1 MHKGRTLLFRT
12 GPSPVAAAAGPGS
25 PQAAAPTPG
34 GERGKRKRRGA
45 ARGRRS
51 GAGGM
56 AARAGPARR
65 RGRPGPSP
73 ARRRLKPL
81 RTVVAW
87 RGRAEWDQV
96 MVGLYCGDSRLQ
108 QDALDRVSAWKSRY
122 GPKMPLAV
130 DCTAEL
136 IRCKVLDSS
145 GRLKSHELILSY
157 GLALVRF
164 VNLIT
169 ERKQKMVSIPLRQ
182 LAREVDIPVWVVDLR
197 HELTHG
203 KLPRLAL
210 CRKGC
215 DVVLDWL
222 RKMYWSRQLGNNLCE
237 EDEDEDEEEEQEEIE
252 ANADLD
258 GDAWEIQTP
267 QHDACQKHKEF
278 HEKVRDVLISYKN
291 EQLRVMQ
298 TVPSVSKSRELW
310 SDSSS
315 ELDWIL
321 AQIKDLMQ
329 ENRATVAEA
338 LLSDGF
344 LIPKMDCLKM
354 LNIKYEANKEVWQFK
369 IPPAFYCFWQPLL
382 SGLLSR
388 SFTQILME
396 KMFIELKEC
405 SDSSELRP
413 QFLISW
419 ISELLT
425 GIAKVNAGKKKQQC
439 NKQASVK
446 ELFLHK
452 VPLQWIRLTD
462 SCLQAPCW
470 ATPHLLQLILT
481 IMRPRLPRSSRKNLL
496 YLASIYTE
504 GGAPLSSP
512 GLSSDS
518 SEQPIYTIESLQWRA
533 RQENQVKNQGQT
545 VETQEDVPERDNG
558 VEEVEE
564 EEEEMVTEAN
574 ALEGLAHSGTMVAI
588 AEKRAALQGSA
599 WQITADEV
607 RWKDF
612 PLGKLPGQTDDPD
625 GLMLDNYSMMSL
637 LDQPVRDEW
646 KPHNTNS
653 AELNIPMTGGLLWT
667 QNDFHKIKSGLQLF

>member
-1 MHKGRTLLFRT
+1 MLSRKAPLALIQDTFRRPSAPRSCTRGECACSALASSPSGR
-12 GPSPVAAAAGPGS
+12 SGS
-25 PQAAAPTPG
+25 PRQPHRPPALPG
-34 GERGKRKRRGA
+34 PASQPSGGHTRPERGGSGKRKRRRARRAGA
-45 ARGRRS
+45 ARREAGGRS
-51 GAGGM
+51 GASGGGM
-56 AARAGPARR
+56 SGRAGPGWR
-65 RGRPGPSP
+65 RGRPSSSP

-182 LAREVDIPVWVVDLR
+182 LAREVDIPIWVVDLR

-237 EDEDEDEEEEQEEIE
+237 ESEDEDEEEEQGEVE
-252 ANADLD
+252 ANAELD
-258 GDAWEIQTP
+258 SDGWEIQTP
-267 QHDACQKHKEF
+267 QHEARQKHKEF

-291 EQLRVMQ
+291 EQFRVMQ
-298 TVPSVSKSRELW
+298 TMQSVSKSRELW

-315 ELDWIL
+315 EVDWIL

-329 ENRATVAEA
+329 ENRETVAEA

-354 LNIKYEANKEVWQFK
+354 LNIKYEANKE
-369 IPPAFYCFWQPLL
+369 
-382 SGLLSR
+382 S
-388 SFTQILME
+388 
-396 KMFIELKEC
+396 
-405 SDSSELRP
+405 
-413 QFLISW
+413 
-419 ISELLT
+419 
-425 GIAKVNAGKKKQQC
+425 
-439 NKQASVK
+439 
-446 ELFLHK
+446 
-452 VPLQWIRLTD
+452 
-462 SCLQAPCW
+462 
-470 ATPHLLQLILT
+470 
-481 IMRPRLPRSSRKNLL
+481 
-496 YLASIYTE
+496 
-504 GGAPLSSP
+504 
-512 GLSSDS
+512 
-518 SEQPIYTIESLQWRA
+518 
-533 RQENQVKNQGQT
+533 
-545 VETQEDVPERDNG
+545 
-558 VEEVEE
+558 
-564 EEEEMVTEAN
+564 
-574 ALEGLAHSGTMVAI
+574 
-588 AEKRAALQGSA
+588 
-599 WQITADEV
+599 
-607 RWKDF
+607 
-612 PLGKLPGQTDDPD
+612 
-625 GLMLDNYSMMSL
+625 
-637 LDQPVRDEW
+637 
-646 KPHNTNS
+646 
-653 AELNIPMTGGLLWT
+653 
-667 QNDFHKIKSGLQLF
+667 

>member
-1 MHKGRTLLFRT
+1 
-12 GPSPVAAAAGPGS
+12 
-25 PQAAAPTPG
+25 
-34 GERGKRKRRGA
+34 
-45 ARGRRS
+45 
-51 GAGGM
+51 
-56 AARAGPARR
+56 
-65 RGRPGPSP
+65 
-73 ARRRLKPL
+73 
-81 RTVVAW
+81 
-87 RGRAEWDQV
+87 

-145 GRLKSHELILSY
+145 GKLKSHELILSY

-169 ERKQKMVSIPLRQ
+169 ERKQKIVSIPLRQ
-182 LAREVDIPVWVVDLR
+182 LAKEVNIPVWVVDLR

-203 KLPRLAL
+203 KLPRLAQ

-222 RKMYWSRQLGNNLCE
+222 RKKYWNRQLGNNLCE
-237 EDEDEDEEEEQEEIE
+237 KDEDDDEEEEQEEVE
-252 ANADLD
+252 ANAELD
-258 GDAWEIQTP
+258 SGAWEIQTP
-267 QHDACQKHKEF
+267 QHEACQKRKEF
-278 HEKVRDVLISYKN
+278 HEKVRDVLMSYKN
-291 EQLRVMQ
+291 EQFRVMQ
-298 TVPSVSKSRELW
+298 SMPSLSKSQELW

-315 ELDWIL
+315 EVDWIL
-321 AQIKDLMQ
+321 SQIKDLMQ
-329 ENRATVAEA
+329 ENREAVAEA

-344 LIPKMDCLKM
+344 IIPKMDCLKM

-369 IPPAFYCFWQPLL
+369 IPSTFYCFWQPLL
-382 SGLLSR
+382 SCLLSR
-388 SFTQILME
+388 SFTQILIE
-396 KMFIELKEC
+396 KMFIELKAC
-405 SDSSELRP
+405 SDSSELRA

-419 ISELLT
+419 ISELLN
-425 GIAKVNAGKKKQQC
+425 GIAKVNTGKKKEQC
-439 NKQASVK
+439 NKQVSVN
-446 ELFLHK
+446 ELFLRK
-452 VPLQWIRLTD
+452 VPLRWLRLTD

-470 ATPHLLQLILT
+470 ATPHLLQLIFP
-481 IMRPRLPRSSRKNLL
+481 IMTPRLPRSSRRNLL

-512 GLSSDS
+512 GLSSDG
-518 SEQPIYTIESLQWRA
+518 SEQPIYTLESLQWRI
-533 RQENQVKNQGQT
+533 RQENEVKNQEQT
-545 VETQEDVPERDNG
+545 VEKQEDVPESDNG

-564 EEEEMVTEAN
+564 EEEEMVTETN
-574 ALEGLAHSGTMVAI
+574 SLEGLAYSDTMAAI

-646 KPHNTNS
+646 KSLNTNS
-653 AELNIPMTGGLLWT
+653 AELNSPMSGGLLWT

>member
-1 MHKGRTLLFRT
+1 M
-12 GPSPVAAAAGPGS
+12 AGC
-25 PQAAAPTPG
+25 AELAW
-34 GERGKRKRRGA
+34 
-45 ARGRRS
+45 
-51 GAGGM
+51 
-56 AARAGPARR
+56 R
-65 RGRPGPSP
+65 RGRPSLSP
-73 ARRRLKPL
+73 ARKRLKPL

-108 QDALDRVSAWKSRY
+108 QEALDRVSAWKSRY

-182 LAREVDIPVWVVDLR
+182 LAREVDIPIWVVDLR

-210 CRKGC
+210 CRK
-215 DVVLDWL
+215 
-222 RKMYWSRQLGNNLCE
+222 
-237 EDEDEDEEEEQEEIE
+237 
-252 ANADLD
+252 
-258 GDAWEIQTP
+258 
-267 QHDACQKHKEF
+267 
-278 HEKVRDVLISYKN
+278 EKVRDVLLSYKT
-291 EQLRVMQ
+291 EQFRVMQ
-298 TVPSVSKSRELW
+298 TVQSVSKSRELW

-315 ELDWIL
+315 EVDWIL

-329 ENRATVAEA
+329 ENRETVAEA

-354 LNIKYEANKEVWQFK
+354 LNIKYEANKEVWQFR
-369 IPPAFYCFWQPLL
+369 IPQTFYCFWQPLL
-382 SGLLSR
+382 TGLLSR
-388 SFTQILME
+388 SFTQILIE
-396 KMFIELKEC
+396 KMFMELKEC

-419 ISELLT
+419 ISEMLT
-425 GIAKVNAGKKKQQC
+425 GIAKVNAGKKRQHC
-439 NKQASVK
+439 NKQVSMK

-462 SCLQAPCW
+462 NCLEAPCW

-496 YLASIYTE
+496 YLASVYTE
-504 GGAPLSSP
+504 GGGPLSSP
-512 GLSSDS
+512 GLSSDC

-533 RQENQVKNQGQT
+533 RQENQVKSQGQT
-545 VETQEDVPERDNG
+545 AEKQDDVLDRDHG

-564 EEEEMVTEAN
+564 EEEEMVTETN
-574 ALEGLAHSGTMVAI
+574 PLEGLAHSGNMVAI

-646 KPHNTNS
+646 KSPNTKEGEELRFITMTTFSCIPNS
-653 AELNIPMTGGLLWT
+653 SKVCAISILLAAPAAGKT
-667 QNDFHKIKSGLQLF
+667 PCHFYCFVISKLCRVEYSCDRRIVMDPE

>member
-1 MHKGRTLLFRT
+1 M
-12 GPSPVAAAAGPGS
+12 AGC
-25 PQAAAPTPG
+25 AELAW
-34 GERGKRKRRGA
+34 
-45 ARGRRS
+45 
-51 GAGGM
+51 
-56 AARAGPARR
+56 R
-65 RGRPGPSP
+65 RGRPSLSP
-73 ARRRLKPL
+73 ARKRLKPL

-108 QDALDRVSAWKSRY
+108 QEALDRVSAWKSRY

-182 LAREVDIPVWVVDLR
+182 LAREVDIPIWVVDLR

-222 RKMYWSRQLGNNLCE
+222 RKTYWSRQLGNNLCE
-237 EDEDEDEEEEQEEIE
+237 ESEDEDEEQEGVE
-252 ANADLD
+252 ANAELD
-258 GDAWEIQTP
+258 NDAWEIRTP
-267 QHDACQKHKEF
+267 QHEACQKHKEF
-278 HEKVRDVLISYKN
+278 HEKVRDVLLSYKT
-291 EQLRVMQ
+291 EQFRVMQ
-298 TVPSVSKSRELW
+298 TVQSVSKSRELW

-315 ELDWIL
+315 EVDWIL

-329 ENRATVAEA
+329 ENRETVAEA

-354 LNIKYEANKEVWQFK
+354 LNIKYEANKEVWQFR
-369 IPPAFYCFWQPLL
+369 IPQTFYCFWQPLL
-382 SGLLSR
+382 TGLLSR
-388 SFTQILME
+388 SFTQILIE
-396 KMFIELKEC
+396 KMFMELKEC

-419 ISELLT
+419 ISEMLT
-425 GIAKVNAGKKKQQC
+425 GIAKVNAGKKRQHC
-439 NKQASVK
+439 NKQVSMK

-462 SCLQAPCW
+462 NCLEAPCW

-496 YLASIYTE
+496 YLASVYTE
-504 GGAPLSSP
+504 GGGPLSSP
-512 GLSSDS
+512 GLSSDC

-533 RQENQVKNQGQT
+533 RQENQVKSQGQT
-545 VETQEDVPERDNG
+545 AEKQDDVLDRDHG

-564 EEEEMVTEAN
+564 EEEEMVTETN
-574 ALEGLAHSGTMVAI
+574 PLEGLAHSGNMVAI

-646 KPHNTNS
+646 KSPNTNS
-653 AELNIPMTGGLLWT
+653 AELNIPVTGGLLWT

>member
-1 MHKGRTLLFRT
+1 
-12 GPSPVAAAAGPGS
+12 
-25 PQAAAPTPG
+25 
-34 GERGKRKRRGA
+34 
-45 ARGRRS
+45 
-51 GAGGM
+51 M
-56 AARAGPARR
+56 AARAVPACGG
-65 RGRPGPSP
+65 GRP
-73 ARRRLKPL
+73 KPL

-169 ERKQKMVSIPLRQ
+169 ERKQKMASIPLRQ

-237 EDEDEDEEEEQEEIE
+237 EGEDEDDEEEQEEMQT
-252 ANADLD
+252 NAELD
-258 GDAWEIQTP
+258 NDAWEMQTP
-267 QHDACQKHKEF
+267 EHDACQKHKEF
-278 HEKVRDVLISYKN
+278 HEKVRDALTSYKN
-291 EQLRVMQ
+291 EQFRVMQ
-298 TVPSVSKSRELW
+298 TVPSVSKSRELC
-310 SDSSS
+310 SESSS
-315 ELDWIL
+315 EVDWIL

-329 ENRATVAEA
+329 EDRETVAEA

-369 IPPAFYCFWQPLL
+369 IPPTFYCFWQPLL
-382 SGLLSR
+382 AGLLSR
-388 SFTQILME
+388 NFTQTLIE
-396 KMFIELKEC
+396 KMFVELKEC

-413 QFLISW
+413 HFLINW

-425 GIAKVNAGKKKQQC
+425 GIAKVNAGKKKQLC
-439 NKQASVK
+439 NKQASIK
-446 ELFLHK
+446 ELFFHK
-452 VPLQWIRLTD
+452 VALQWIRVTD

-470 ATPHLLQLILT
+470 ATPHLLQMILT
-481 IMRPRLPRSSRKNLL
+481 IMKPRLSRASRRNLL

-512 GLSSDS
+512 GLSSDG

-545 VETQEDVPERDNG
+545 VEKQDVPERDNG
-558 VEEVEE
+558 IEEVEE
-564 EEEEMVTEAN
+564 EEEEMVTETN
-574 ALEGLAHSGTMVAI
+574 PLEGLAHSGTMVAI

-646 KPHNTNS
+646 KSLNTNS
-653 AELNIPMTGGLLWT
+653 AELNIPVTGGLLWT

>member
-1 MHKGRTLLFRT
+1 
-12 GPSPVAAAAGPGS
+12 
-25 PQAAAPTPG
+25 
-34 GERGKRKRRGA
+34 
-45 ARGRRS
+45 
-51 GAGGM
+51 
-56 AARAGPARR
+56 
-65 RGRPGPSP
+65 
-73 ARRRLKPL
+73 
-81 RTVVAW
+81 
-87 RGRAEWDQV
+87 
-96 MVGLYCGDSRLQ
+96 
-108 QDALDRVSAWKSRY
+108 
-122 GPKMPLAV
+122 MPLAV
-130 DCTAEL
+130 DSTAEL

-169 ERKQKMVSIPLRQ
+169 ERKQKTVSIPLRQ

-215 DVVLDWL
+215 DVVLEWL
-222 RKMYWSRQLGNNLCE
+222 RKMYWNRQLGNNLCE
-237 EDEDEDEEEEQEEIE
+237 EDENEEEEQEEVE

-267 QHDACQKHKEF
+267 QREACQKHKEF
-278 HEKVRDVLISYKN
+278 HEKVRDVLLSYKN
-291 EQLRVMQ
+291 EQFRVMQ
-298 TVPSVSKSRELW
+298 AMPSLSKSRELW

-329 ENRATVAEA
+329 ENRAAVAEA

-354 LNIKYEANKEVWQFK
+354 LNIKYE
-369 IPPAFYCFWQPLL
+369 
-382 SGLLSR
+382 
-388 SFTQILME
+388 
-396 KMFIELKEC
+396 
-405 SDSSELRP
+405 ELRP
-413 QFLISW
+413 QFLINW

-439 NKQASVK
+439 NKQVSVK

-462 SCLQAPCW
+462 CCLQAPCW

-512 GLSSDS
+512 GLSSDG

-533 RQENQVKNQGQT
+533 RQENQVKNQGQA
-545 VETQEDVPERDNG
+545 VEKQEDVPERDNG

-574 ALEGLAHSGTMVAI
+574 ALEGLAHPGTMVAI

-637 LDQPVRDEW
+637 LDQPVREEW
-646 KPHNTNS
+646 KPLSTNS